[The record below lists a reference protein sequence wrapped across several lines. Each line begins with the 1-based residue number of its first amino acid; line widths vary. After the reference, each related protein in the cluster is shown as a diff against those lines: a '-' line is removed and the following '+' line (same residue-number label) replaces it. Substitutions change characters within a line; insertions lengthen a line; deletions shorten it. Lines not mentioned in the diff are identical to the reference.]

1 MITIT
6 FMRANSIYDAAW
18 RGSSLGV
25 QPASQK
31 RATKEGASI
40 RGGDLGKPRT
50 WLSLIVFCTLLVA
63 GSALAFAVVIAGASV
78 ALASHQST
86 TVEEAQDIDSASVA
100 PPSGKTFSGM
110 ITDSHCGPRHMRN
123 TSQNSTDCA
132 RACVRKGATYVLVD
146 GAHRYT
152 LIGDDSALAQL
163 AGERANVTGT
173 RQGDT
178 IIVNAAAPIF

>member
-1 MITIT
+1 MGKR
-6 FMRANSIYDAAW
+6 RA
-18 RGSSLGV
+18 
-25 QPASQK
+25 
-31 RATKEGASI
+31 
-40 RGGDLGKPRT
+40 

-78 ALASHQST
+78 ALANHQST
-86 TVEEAQDIDSASVA
+86 KIEEAQNVESTSVA
-100 PPSGKTFSGM
+100 PSSGKTFSGM
-110 ITDSHCGPRHMRN
+110 ITDSHCGARHMRN

-146 GAHRYT
+146 GTRRYT
-152 LIGDDSALAQL
+152 LIGDESAVAHL

-178 IIVNAAAPIF
+178 IIVDAAAPIF

>member
-1 MITIT
+1 M
-6 FMRANSIYDAAW
+6 
-18 RGSSLGV
+18 G
-25 QPASQK
+25 K
-31 RATKEGASI
+31 R
-40 RGGDLGKPRT
+40 RN

-86 TVEEAQDIDSASVA
+86 TIEEAQRIESASAA
-100 PPSGKTFSGM
+100 PASGKTFSGM

-146 GAHRYT
+146 GARRYT

-163 AGERANVTGT
+163 AGERANVTGI